1 MIQFGIIG
9 AGNIARKFRE
19 AVAQTEGAEVTA
31 VASKDIQ
38 RAKTWAE
45 EESVPHYYGSY
56 EAMLQDES
64 INAVYIATTNNFHQ
78 ENILACLHAGKHV
91 LCEKPLAMTSAHAK
105 EAIQLAREKQ
115 LFLMEAMW
123 SRFLPKSQTVRNWV
137 LNGRIGTVK
146 LMQATIGWVGDEVYN
161 HRLFVPELG
170 GGALYDLGIYPLELL
185 PYYTD
190 QKIMNVQKLV
200 HRHATGVDD
209 FVSLNLTL
217 EHCYA
222 NVQCSFTTKLPEDA
236 YIYGDRGYIRIPKI
250 HFGTNAYL
258 YDLEDNLVEEFIG
271 KEENGFL
278 YEVEET
284 VRCIQSGCLESSIC
298 PHSMTLEACKLFEKC
313 LEIETE

>member
-9 AGNIARKFRE
+9 AGNIARKFRD
-19 AVAQTEGAEVTA
+19 AVTQTKGAEVTA
-31 VASKDIQ
+31 VASKDLQ
-38 RAKTWAE
+38 RSKKWAE

-56 EAMLQDES
+56 EDMLQDES
-64 INAVYIATTNNFHQ
+64 IDAVYIATTNNFHQ

-105 EAIQLAREKQ
+105 ETIQLAQEKQ

-123 SRFLPKSQTVRNWV
+123 SRFLPKSQAVRNWV
-137 LNGRIGTVK
+137 LNDRIGTVK

-190 QKIMNVQKLV
+190 QKIMDVQRLV

-217 EHCYA
+217 EHSYA

-236 YIYGDRGYIRIPKI
+236 YLYGDRGYIRIPKI
-250 HFGTNAYL
+250 HFGTDAYL
-258 YDLEDNLVEEFIG
+258 YDREDHLVETFTG

-278 YEVEET
+278 YEIEET
-284 VRCIQSGCLESSIC
+284 VRCIQSGQWESSIC
-298 PHSMTLEACKLFEKC
+298 PHSMTLEACELFEKC
-313 LEIETE
+313 LRDRN

>member
-1 MIQFGIIG
+1 MMHFGIIG
-9 AGNIARKFRE
+9 AGNIAHKFRD
-19 AVAQTEGAEVTA
+19 AVTQTKGAEVTA
-31 VASKDIQ
+31 VASKDLQ
-38 RAKTWAE
+38 RSKKWAE

-56 EAMLQDES
+56 EDMLQDES
-64 INAVYIATTNNFHQ
+64 IDAVYIATTNNFHQ

-105 EAIQLAREKQ
+105 EAIQLAQEKQ

-123 SRFLPKSQTVRNWV
+123 SRFLPKSQAVRNWV

-146 LMQATIGWVGDEVYN
+146 LIQATIGWVGNEVDN

-170 GGALYDLGIYPLELL
+170 GGSLYDLGIYPLELL

-190 QKIMNVQKLV
+190 QKIIDVQKLV

-217 EHCYA
+217 EHSYA

-236 YIYGDRGYIRIPKI
+236 YLYGDQGYIRIPKI
-250 HFGTNAYL
+250 HFGTDAYL
-258 YDLEDNLVEEFIG
+258 YDREDNLVETFTG

-284 VRCIQSGCLESSIC
+284 VRCIQSGQWESSIC
-298 PHSMTLEACKLFEKC
+298 PHSMTLEACELFEQC
-313 LEIETE
+313 LRDGS

>member
-1 MIQFGIIG
+1 MMHFGIIG
-9 AGNIARKFRE
+9 AGNIARKFRD
-19 AVAQTEGAEVTA
+19 AVTQTKGAEVTA
-31 VASKDIQ
+31 VASKDLQ
-38 RAKTWAE
+38 RSKKWAE

-56 EAMLQDES
+56 EDMLQDES
-64 INAVYIATTNNFHQ
+64 IDAVYIATTNNFHQ

-105 EAIQLAREKQ
+105 EAIQLAQEKQ

-123 SRFLPKSQTVRNWV
+123 SRFLPKSQAVRNWV
-137 LNGRIGTVK
+137 LNDRIGTVK
-146 LMQATIGWVGDEVYN
+146 LMQATIGWVGNEVNN

-185 PYYTD
+185 PYYTN
-190 QKIMNVQKLV
+190 QKIIDVQKLV

-217 EHCYA
+217 EHSYA

-236 YIYGDRGYIRIPKI
+236 YLYGDQGYIRIPKI
-250 HFGTNAYL
+250 HFGTDAYL
-258 YDLEDNLVEEFIG
+258 YDREDNLVETFTG

-284 VRCIQSGCLESSIC
+284 VRCIQSGQWESSIC
-298 PHSMTLEACKLFEKC
+298 PHSMTLAACELFEKC
-313 LEIETE
+313 LRDGS